1 MNLRSY
7 ILGAVF
13 CVFAL
18 SAAPVRAQ
26 QQTPDQTQGPTPENP
41 TEPIPAIRSPLA
53 SAADNGDDNNVNPQ
67 QMLPDTNSI
76 TGVQNLTLGSV
87 PLAHNYIIPRV
98 NIFASADSNGLGS
111 AGGTGWEA
119 STSLVGGV
127 DVYKASERSTLMLN
141 YLGGGSFSNNS
152 EIGNAVIQQLGVNEK
167 LTWRR
172 VTLTLIDQL
181 AYIPESSFGYNG
193 FSGIPLPGGGSTG
206 LQNGFTPGDTIL
218 TTSGQRLTNSFATQ
232 LDTQLSRRT
241 SLTFVG
247 GYTFMRYFDNDLLDL
262 GDMIFQA
269 GYNYQLSR
277 TDTIAVL
284 YRFSGYRYTDF
295 GQSINDNV
303 FQLTY
308 AKRVTGRISFQIAAG
323 PEYATFS
330 ERINPNST
338 SGSGTTSGPNSE
350 LLWSLNTSI
359 QYALARTNFMAAY
372 SHGVSGGSGVLGG
385 SIADTVTGSA
395 NHQFSRTLHGGLTFG
410 YSRNKGLATDTGKP
424 TSQTYDSLFG
434 GVNFTRPFGR
444 TLDLNVAYLAQH
456 QSSNA
461 GACVGTGCA
470 PNVFVNEI
478 TVGLNWHHQPIA
490 F

>member
-1 MNLRSY
+1 MNLRAY
-7 ILGAVF
+7 IFGTVF
-13 CVFAL
+13 CAFAL
-18 SAAPVRAQ
+18 SASPVRAQ
-26 QQTPDQTQGPTPENP
+26 QQTPDQTQGPAPENP

-53 SAADNGDDNNVNPQ
+53 SAADNGDENVNPQ

-76 TGVQNLTLGSV
+76 TGAESLTLGSV
-87 PLAHNYIIPRV
+87 PLAHNYIVPRL
-98 NIFASADSNGLGS
+98 NIFSTANSDGLSG
-111 AGGTGWEA
+111 AGNTGWEA
-119 STSLVGGV
+119 STSLVGGI

-152 EIGNAVIQQLGVNEK
+152 EVGNSVIQQFGVNEK
-167 LTWRR
+167 LAWRR
-172 VTLTLIDQL
+172 VTLTFIDQL
-181 AYIPESSFGYNG
+181 AYIPQSSFGYNG

-206 LQNGFTPGDTIL
+206 LQGGFTPGDTIL

-232 LDTQLSRRT
+232 LDVQLSRRT

-262 GDMIFQA
+262 GDAIFQA

-277 TDTIAVL
+277 TDTIALL
-284 YRFSGYRYTDF
+284 YRFSGYRYTDY

-308 AKRVTGRISFQIAAG
+308 AKRITGRISFQIAAG
-323 PEYATFS
+323 PEYATFA
-330 ERINPNST
+330 ERINPPAHLG
-338 SGSGTTSGPNSE
+338 GSSPSGPNSQI
-350 LLWSLNTSI
+350 LWSLNTSV

-385 SIADTVTGSA
+385 SIADTFTGSA

-410 YSRNKGLATDTGKP
+410 YSRNKGLATDTATP
-424 TSQTYDSLFG
+424 TSQTYSSVFG

-444 TLDLNVAYLAQH
+444 TLDLSLAYLAQR
-456 QSSNA
+456 QDSNA
-461 GACVGTGCA
+461 GSCVGPGCA
-470 PNVFVNEI
+470 PNVFVNQI
-478 TVGLNWHHQPIA
+478 TVGLNWHHQPIP